1 MILYIGNP
9 KDATKKLFKLVN
21 RFNKVAE
28 YKINTQKSVVFLY
41 TNNFQKKKLKNNP
54 IYNCINKKK
63 YLRINLTKEVK
74 ELYMH
79 KHIYTYIYTY
89 IYSLYAV

>member
-54 IYNCINKKK
+54 IYNCIKKK
-63 YLRINLTKEVK
+63 KIPENKFNQGGERAV
-74 ELYMH
+74 
-79 KHIYTYIYTY
+79 
-89 IYSLYAV
+89 YA